1 MNDFISINLN
11 KNIKNILN
19 KDNYLRKNNNVN
31 KKVMV
36 AMSGG
41 VDSSV
46 AAYLLKEAGYDV
58 TGVTMCLG
66 VKNLD
71 DSNPRCCGEDAINDA
86 KKVCLNLGI
95 PHYVFDFSEDMK
107 KNIIEKFIQSYL
119 EGKTPNPCIDC
130 NKYLKFGILLNKAI
144 SLGFDYLAT
153 GHYAQ
158 ILQKNDSYYLKKPID
173 KRKDQTYFLYKI
185 KKENL
190 PLIIFP
196 LANLNKEDV
205 REIAKSI
212 GLSVAEKKESQEVCF
227 VADNNYK
234 DFLLKNAEKSLIEPG
249 NILDINGKVIG
260 KHNGIAFYTIGQ
272 RKGFG
277 ISAPTPLYVIK
288 INKNTNEIVI
298 GERKYL
304 KSRELI
310 AEDINLLYKGEEL
323 PDKAMAKIRYNHKEA
338 PCKIIKINND
348 LIKVIFEEEQEAIT
362 RGQSVVFY
370 DVNDG
375 DIVLG
380 GGTIKEVINDHLNQ

>member
-158 ILQKNDSYYLKKPID
+158 ILQKNDSYYLKKPVD

-310 AEDINLLYKGEEL
+310 AEDINLLYKDEEL

-380 GGTIKEVINDHLNQ
+380 GGIIKEVVTDISKI

>member
-1 MNDFISINLN
+1 MKNHNFN
-11 KNIKNILN
+11 KI
-19 KDNYLRKNNNVN
+19 N

-71 DSNPRCCGEDAINDA
+71 DSNPRCCGEDAISDA

-95 PHYVFDFSEDMK
+95 PHYIFDFSEDMK
-107 KNIIEKFIQSYL
+107 KIVIEKFIKSYL

-158 ILQKNDSYYLKKPID
+158 ILQKNDNYYLKKPID

-185 KKENL
+185 KKEVL

-196 LANLNKEDV
+196 LANLKKEEV
-205 REIAKSI
+205 REIAKGI

-288 INKNTNEIVI
+288 INKDTNEIVI

-310 AEDINLLYKGEEL
+310 AEDINLLYKDEEL

-348 LIKVIFEEEQEAIT
+348 LIKVIFNEEQEAIT
-362 RGQSVVFY
+362 PGQSVVFY
-370 DVNDG
+370 DINDS

-380 GGTIKEVINDHLNQ
+380 GGIIKEVVTDISKI